1 MSSRKDL
8 NGKVVIVTGAARGI
22 GAAICQALSE
32 ASATVV
38 AADILDDDVKL
49 TADRLGDQVKARS
62 LDVTDERAWAK
73 LVGKVQH
80 EYGRID
86 GLVNNAGI
94 LGFATL
100 ENTDPADFRR
110 IFEVNVTGTFL
121 GIRAVAPVMRTA
133 GSGCIVNV
141 SSSSAILPNNATGAY
156 ADRKSVV

>member
-62 LDVTDERAWAK
+62 LDVTDERAW
-73 LVGKVQH
+73 VGKNPTNTKNSYH
-80 EYGRID
+80 LLRGHS
-86 GLVNNAGI
+86 GLIGI
-94 LGFATL
+94 LIL
-100 ENTDPADFRR
+100 
-110 IFEVNVTGTFL
+110 FL
-121 GIRAVAPVMRTA
+121 PWHA
-133 GSGCIVNV
+133 
-141 SSSSAILPNNATGAY
+141 
-156 ADRKSVV
+156 